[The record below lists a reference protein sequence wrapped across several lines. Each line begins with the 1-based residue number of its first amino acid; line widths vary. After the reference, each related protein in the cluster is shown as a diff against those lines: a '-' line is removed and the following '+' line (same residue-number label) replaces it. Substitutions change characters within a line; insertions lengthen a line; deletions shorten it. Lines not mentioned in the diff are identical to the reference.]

1 MSVFQKINRAEC
13 STDIISGLE
22 DRPQMAPQ
30 ELKAM
35 FDKGAANVKQAVNTA
50 IDEINQNID
59 ALNDLIVN
67 ETGTSETKV
76 MSQKAVTDAIS
87 DIVLESG
94 TGDMSKAVYDK
105 NSSGTVDN
113 AEALGGKTLGEIML
127 LMNPVGTV
135 KITTTNINPSTYLGG
150 VWERWGE
157 GRFPLSMGSPEQ
169 NDVTYFGTLSTSDLT
184 NNFTLPE
191 EKGGAY
197 LHKLTVA
204 QMPSHYHTLTTCPGR
219 DEGTEW
225 VGAPGYG
232 ANVSRN
238 TNNVGGS
245 ASHNNMPPYIT
256 CYMWKRTA

>member
-1 MSVFQKINRAEC
+1 M
-13 STDIISGLE
+13 
-22 DRPQMAPQ
+22 
-30 ELKAM
+30 
-35 FDKGAANVKQAVNTA
+35 
-50 IDEINQNID
+50 
-59 ALNDLIVN
+59 
-67 ETGTSETKV
+67 
-76 MSQKAVTDAIS
+76 
-87 DIVLESG
+87 
-94 TGDMSKAVYDK
+94 
-105 NSSGTVDN
+105 
-113 AEALGGKTLGEIML
+113 
-127 LMNPVGTV
+127 
-135 KITTTNINPSTYLGG
+135 
-150 VWERWGE
+150 
-157 GRFPLSMGSPEQ
+157 
-169 NDVTYFGTLSTSDLT
+169 TYFGTLSTSDLT

-225 VGAPGYG
+225 VGASGYG